1 MKWIFTL
8 LICVISLSIHAEELP
23 QCELRGFVTHGSS
36 SDDLLD
42 SVPGMQR
49 QKRNLVASEPLNYI
63 NGLIT
68 AKVDE
73 ALLVAEFRPIVL
85 VPHSDFE
92 YKANILTASKKFAKD
107 HYQESYLKYISPS
120 GIKYDVL
127 VFKDGYHIFVG
138 EDGRPCNKVA
148 YLSPIDS
155 SSVLVMHKYRTI
167 PDGGRFERK
176 IAEKSPDTIGIR
188 IIYLGIE
195 KGAMKFQET
204 RVESGKIL
212 SSATHSFD
220 QFAKSIE
227 IADIVIEISKATT
240 TEISAKFEIFDK

>member
-1 MKWIFTL
+1 MKWIFSL
-8 LICVISLSIHAEELP
+8 LIYVISLSIHAEELP
-23 QCELRGFVTHGSS
+23 QCELRGFTTHNSTG
-36 SDDLLD
+36 DDLLH

-49 QKRNLVASEPLNYI
+49 QKRNLVASEPINYK

-73 ALLVAEFRPIVL
+73 ALVIAEFRPIVL
-85 VPHSDFE
+85 VPQSDFE
-92 YKANILTASKKFAKD
+92 YKANILTASKMFAKG

-120 GIKYDVL
+120 GQSYDVL
-127 VFKDGYHIFVG
+127 VYKNGYHIFVG
-138 EDGRPCNKVA
+138 EDGKPCNKVA
-148 YLSPIDS
+148 YLDRSDS

-176 IAEKSPDTIGIR
+176 IAEKSSETIGIR
-188 IIYLGIE
+188 IIYLGLE

-204 RVESGKIL
+204 RVENGKIL

-227 IADIVIEISKATT
+227 IADIVIEVAKATT
-240 TEISAKFEIFDK
+240 TEISVKYEIFD